1 MISIRPLLAASLC
14 LICYAAVTNAGVVN
28 PDCTADKAAKH
39 AAEKATVGVST
50 NRCSPSKTAKNA
62 AKDTVGIDQ
71 KGPIEK
77 HTSKNDTPAGKAKDA
92 VKH

>member
-1 MISIRPLLAASLC
+1 MTSIRQLIVAGLC
-14 LICYAAVTNAGVVN
+14 LCCYTAVASAGVVN

-62 AKDTVGIDQ
+62 AKDAVGVDQ

-77 HTSKNDTPAGKAKDA
+77 HASKNDTPAEKAKDA
-92 VKH
+92 IKH

>member
-1 MISIRPLLAASLC
+1 MTSIRPLIVASLC
-14 LICYAAVTNAGVVN
+14 LVCYAAVTTAGVAN

-77 HTSKNDTPAGKAKDA
+77 HTSKNDTPAEKAKDA

>member
-1 MISIRPLLAASLC
+1 MKVTTFAAFA
-14 LICYAAVTNAGVVN
+14 LILSCIASVAMAGALD

-50 NRCSPSKTAKNA
+50 NRCSPKEAGKDSARKA
-62 AKDTVGIDQ
+62 AGVED

-77 HTSKNDTPAGKAKDA
+77 HNSKNDTPVEKAKDA
-92 VKH
+92 VKK

>member
-1 MISIRPLLAASLC
+1 MKSQMTVLFGLTLAFIANS
-14 LICYAAVTNAGVVN
+14 VMAGALD

-50 NRCSPSKTAKNA
+50 NRCSPGEAGKDSARKA
-62 AKDTVGIDQ
+62 AGVED

-77 HTSKNDTPAGKAKDA
+77 HNSKNDTPAEKAKDA
-92 VKH
+92 VKK